1 MSAEIHCPQCQ
12 QPLTQVGKH
21 WVCPEH
27 GQIRSRSSRG
37 DEAQTSPQPSAFSLQ
52 PLRIFLSYGH
62 DANEALVRRIYS
74 DLKERKHDVWFDQTE
89 IKFGDD
95 WRRAI
100 TEGITD
106 SQKVVSFLSKHSTRI
121 PGVCLDEIGIALGVK
136 KGNIQTILV
145 ESEREVKPPPG
156 VGRIQWLDMHDWK
169 NGHGVVNADPPQEGK
184 RPALATGD
192 AAWEAWYQTK
202 LAEIIRV
209 VESDESRHF
218 AGEIEQLETYLKPAT
233 SDSRTYDLLK
243 KGFTGRKW
251 LFEAIEQWRVGDRA
265 SRVFWLTGAPGFG
278 KSAIAAQLA
287 VHGRE
292 VIAVEFCNWQQPD
305 HKNPAQIIRTLAFQ
319 IATCLPDYR
328 TFLLRLPQISELDSN
343 PKNESDLFDYLLAEP
358 LRHAIDGGRER
369 LLIVID
375 ALDEASEAG
384 NNALVNMLAAKAS
397 LLPGWIGLVVTSRP
411 ESNVT
416 APLQGYKPHP
426 FEASSEENL
435 ADLREYLRRELATP
449 VQNRPDADRLVEQIL
464 EKSEGVFLYIERFCD
479 DVQHHHLSLDR
490 PEQFPQGLG
499 GIFFQWFQRQF
510 PNEEQYERTIEPM
523 LGAILAAREP
533 LPVEILQKLLGW
545 RETELRKWLR
555 KLGSIFS
562 VTTEVGHEVI
572 KPYHKSLA
580 DWLTDDANTGVY
592 FVSVLEGH
600 RALATMYV
608 TCWVDQVTAL
618 SEVIYQLTKAH
629 QFNAAKDLLF
639 NPDFQKTKIA
649 RLSKAE
655 LLSDFVWAI
664 LIYVANDS
672 HQMLVIYGSR
682 GCGKTVLL
690 ARTFQ
695 EALAD
700 SNPIIR
706 FIGATPRSSNI
717 RSLLS
722 DLCLELRQ
730 RNPRNDELPANITR
744 LSKEFREH
752 LLAAS
757 DQKTPL
763 IIFLDALDQLSNAD
777 NGRSLDWIPLDPLPK
792 NVKLIASCLSDRP
805 EKDSVDQL
813 FASLQRRELAKE
825 NVINLDDLAA
835 E

>member
-1 MSAEIHCPQCQ
+1 MDADIHCPKCR
-12 QPLTQVGKH
+12 QPLTQVGAF
-21 WVCPEH
+21 WICPEH
-27 GQIRSRSSRG
+27 GQISSRSSRGSPRRSQAQAG
-37 DEAQTSPQPSAFSLQ
+37 DEAQTSPVPIA

-145 ESEREVKPPPG
+145 ESEREVKPSPG

-184 RPALATGD
+184 RPAPATGD

-209 VESDESRHF
+209 VESDESRRF

-292 VIAVEFCNWQQPD
+292 VIAVEFCSWQQPD

-369 LLIVID
+369 HLIVID

-426 FEASSEENL
+426 FEVSSEENL
-435 ADLREYLRRELATP
+435 ADLREHLRRELAT
-449 VQNRPDADRLVEQIL
+449 QLQHRPDAEHLVEQIL
-464 EKSEGVFLYIERFCD
+464 EKSEGVFLYVESFCED
-479 DVQHHHLSLDR
+479 IRKNHLSLDR
-490 PEQFPQGLG
+490 PNEFPQGLG
-499 GIFFQWFQRQF
+499 GIYCQYFQRQF
-510 PNEEQYERTIEPM
+510 PDLEIFRKDVRPA
-523 LGAILAAREP
+523 LRSILAARES
-533 LPVEILQKLLGW
+533 LPVKVLQRLFNW
-545 RETELRKWLR
+545 QDEELRDFTRPLTS
-555 KLGSIFS
+555 LFPVS
-562 VTTEVGHEVI
+562 TEAGHEVI

-580 DWLTDDANTGVY
+580 DWLADEAKAGVY
-592 FVSVLEGH
+592 FVSVNEGH
-600 RALATMYV
+600 RVLAEFGWQGFKTHVGDLLGYFR
-608 TCWVDQVTAL
+608 THLAAHLLLAKRKADFKDLVDTGLQSGQRRMKRKKVY
-618 SEVIYQLTKAH
+618 VIYSPGDVEVARFIQSQLSRCFSVWMDSADTG
-629 QFNAAKDLLF
+629 KDYESLL
-639 NPDFQKTKIA
+639 DGVIDDTLKSGYV
-649 RLSKAE
+649 LL
-655 LLSDFVWAI
+655 LLS
-664 LIYVANDS
+664 
-672 HQMLVIYGSR
+672 M
-682 GCGKTVLL
+682 
-690 ARTFQ
+690 
-695 EALAD
+695 
-700 SNPIIR
+700 
-706 FIGATPRSSNI
+706 
-717 RSLLS
+717 
-722 DLCLELRQ
+722 
-730 RNPRNDELPANITR
+730 
-744 LSKEFREH
+744 
-752 LLAAS
+752 
-757 DQKTPL
+757 
-763 IIFLDALDQLSNAD
+763 
-777 NGRSLDWIPLDPLPK
+777 
-792 NVKLIASCLSDRP
+792 
-805 EKDSVDQL
+805 
-813 FASLQRRELAKE
+813 ASLQSHSCKNDVKVALQRATQSGRG
-825 NVINLDDLAA
+825 NIVPIRISSFDDSLLTPDIRAMHIFDLTTGPVTERTRA
-835 E
+835 LVHYLRSRKME